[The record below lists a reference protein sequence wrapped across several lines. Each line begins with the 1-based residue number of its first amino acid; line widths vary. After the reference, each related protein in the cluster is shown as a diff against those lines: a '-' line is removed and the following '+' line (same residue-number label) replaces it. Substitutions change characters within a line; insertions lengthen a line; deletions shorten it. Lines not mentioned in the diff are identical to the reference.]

1 MVCHFAFFL
10 FLHNVLSHLIPN
22 NIIFCFRISA
32 LYGCDSVS
40 DCPEN
45 FCVHVP
51 PLIVRCINFICMCD
65 APLLGIPEYD
75 NNDDFVTVKREKP
88 KIKNEEMMMRVR
100 DMII

>member
-1 MVCHFAFFL
+1 
-10 FLHNVLSHLIPN
+10 
-22 NIIFCFRISA
+22 
-32 LYGCDSVS
+32 
-40 DCPEN
+40 
-45 FCVHVP
+45 
-51 PLIVRCINFICMCD
+51 MCD